1 MGILAIYFHF
11 LPYNTEITSPD
22 MGRKGLLLSIRFKV
36 ILPYLLLTL
45 IVAVT
50 GAYVVTRLVSSS
62 LSERLSNQLLEAGR
76 VVSDTMARQ
85 EIKHLEAA
93 RIVAYTRGLGDA
105 LRVGDVEQVSI
116 LAKPAAGGLNV
127 ESLIVFNAQ
136 GREALHLIKQ
146 SNGTIMDVTQQDR
159 ASALPIVDG
168 LLAENNS
175 SSLPKRELA
184 IDSVDGRYYYFTAI
198 PALAENGMVGVVVVG
213 TSLNTVLPLLESTSL
228 ADLIIYGSN
237 GQAIAST
244 LGSQGTEPLFI
255 RTISIPDTL
264 YQDVVNRD
272 ESVRGE
278 NFQLDGRWYSLGRS
292 PLRVGDDRLAVF
304 AVVLPLDFVVESS
317 SVNRNNYV
325 FLYSAAMVGV
335 ILIGYFV
342 ARLIIN
348 PLSSLV
354 RTSRA
359 IAGGDLTKRTE
370 IESRDEIGVLAKTF
384 DEMTENLQQRTRE
397 LEKTNQLLEQM
408 DRTKLRFIKVAAHEL
423 RTPLTLVQGYAQMTR
438 LKFAGNEELASFTA
452 GILDGTGRMV
462 EVIDSMLDVSRIDT
476 NMLEVMPSKA
486 EVSPV
491 IEKVENVFR
500 SALEERE
507 LTFNTEG
514 LANLPVIHAD
524 KDLLY
529 KVFYHVIGNAIKY
542 TPDGGRIIVTGR
554 TIEDT
559 AKGPEME
566 IAVKDTG
573 IGIDPKYHELVFEK
587 FYQTGEV
594 LLHSSG
600 KTKFK
605 GGGPGLGLAIARGI
619 MNAHHGRIWL
629 ESPGHNEGINPGT
642 TVYVRLPVNNGHINE
657 SV

>member
-1 MGILAIYFHF
+1 M
-11 LPYNTEITSPD
+11 
-22 MGRKGLLLSIRFKV
+22 SIRFKV

-85 EIKHLEAA
+85 EIKHLESA
-93 RIVAYTRGLGDA
+93 RIIAYTRGLGDA
-105 LRVGDVEQVSI
+105 VRDGDVGKVNI

-127 ESLIVFNAQ
+127 ESLMLFNAQ
-136 GREALHLIKQ
+136 GGEALHLIKQ
-146 SNGTIMDVTQQDR
+146 SNGTIMDVTQLDR
-159 ASALPIVDG
+159 ASTLPIVGG
-168 LLAENNS
+168 LLAENDS
-175 SSLPKRELA
+175 SSLPKRDLA

-198 PALAENGMVGVVVVG
+198 PVVSENRMVGVVVVG

-228 ADLIIYGSN
+228 ADLIIYGID
-237 GQAIAST
+237 GRAIAST
-244 LGSQGTEPLFI
+244 LGSQGTESLFM

-272 ESVRGE
+272 ESVSGE
-278 NFQLDGRWYSLGRS
+278 NFQLDGRWYSLARS
-292 PLRVGDDRLAVF
+292 PLRVGDDLLAVF
-304 AVVLPLDFVVESS
+304 AVVLPLDFVVESNA
-317 SVNRNNYV
+317 VNRNNYV
-325 FLYSAAMVGV
+325 FLYSAAMIGV

-370 IESRDEIGVLAKTF
+370 IESRDEIGVLANTF

-408 DRTKLRFIKVAAHEL
+408 DRTKMRFIQVAAHEL
-423 RTPLTLVQGYAQMTR
+423 RTPLTLVQGYAQMAKM
-438 LKFAGNEELASFTA
+438 KFAGNEELAGFTA
-452 GILDGTGRMV
+452 RILDGTGRMV
-462 EVIDSMLDVSRIDT
+462 EIIDSMLDVSRIDS
-476 NMLEVMPSKA
+476 NLLEVMPSKTQ
-486 EVSPV
+486 VDLV
-491 IEKVENVFR
+491 IEKVNKTFK
-500 SALEERE
+500 SAFEERD
-507 LTFNTEG
+507 LTFSVDC
-514 LANLPVIHAD
+514 LAELPAICAD

-529 KVFYHVIGNAIKY
+529 KLFYHVIGNAIKY
-542 TPDGGRIIVTGR
+542 TPDGG
-554 TIEDT
+554 TISLNARVLADDSME
-559 AKGPEME
+559 PEIE
-566 IAVKDTG
+566 FAVKDTG
-573 IGIDPKYHELVFEK
+573 IGIDPQYHRLVFEK

-594 LLHSSG
+594 RLHSSG

-605 GGGPGLGLAIARGI
+605 GGGPGLGLAISRGI
-619 MNAHHGRIWL
+619 VNAHQGQIWL
-629 ESPGHNEGINPGT
+629 ESPGHDEGLNPGT
-642 TVYVRLPVNNGHINE
+642 TVYVRLPVNGHVNE
-657 SV
+657 SA

>member
-1 MGILAIYFHF
+1 M
-11 LPYNTEITSPD
+11 
-22 MGRKGLLLSIRFKV
+22 SIRFKV

-93 RIVAYTRGLGDA
+93 RIVAYTRGLGGA
-105 LRVGDVEQVSI
+105 LHNGDVEQVSV
-116 LAKPAAGGLNV
+116 LVKPAAGGLNV
-127 ESLIVFNAQ
+127 ENLMMFNAQ
-136 GREALHLIKQ
+136 GRESLHLIKQ
-146 SNGTIMDVTQQDR
+146 SNGTIMDVTQLER
-159 ASALPIVDG
+159 VSTLSIVDR
-168 LLAENNS
+168 LLVENDVN
-175 SSLPKRELA
+175 SLPKREMA
-184 IDSVDGRYYYFTAI
+184 IDPVDGRYYYYTAI
-198 PALAENGMVGVVVVG
+198 PVASENRMAGVVVVG
-213 TSLNTVLPLLESTSL
+213 TSLNTVLPLLKSTSL
-228 ADLIIYGSN
+228 ADLIIYGNN

-244 LGSQGTEPLFI
+244 LGSHGTESLFL
-255 RTISIPDTL
+255 RTISIPGIL

-272 ESVRGE
+272 ESVKGE
-278 NFQLDGRWYSLGRS
+278 NFQVDGRWYSLMRS
-292 PLRVGDDRLAVF
+292 PLKVGDERLAVF
-304 AVVLPLDFVVESS
+304 AVILPLDFVVESN

-325 FLYSAAMVGV
+325 LLYSAAMIGV
-335 ILIGYFV
+335 IFIGYFV

-370 IESRDEIGVLAKTF
+370 IESRDEIGVLANTF
-384 DEMTENLQQRTRE
+384 DEMTDNLQLRTLQ
-397 LEKTNQLLEQM
+397 LENTNQLLEQM
-408 DRTKLRFIKVAAHEL
+408 DRTKMRFIQVAAHEL
-423 RTPLTLVQGYAQMTR
+423 RTPLTVVRGYAQIAKMQFTDNEN
-438 LKFAGNEELASFTA
+438 LAKFTT
-452 GILDGTGRMV
+452 GILEGTIRMA

-476 NMLEVMPSKA
+476 NMLEVMFSNA
-486 EVSPV
+486 EVGPV
-491 IEKVENVFR
+491 IEKVESVFS

-507 LTFNTEG
+507 LSFNTEG
-514 LANLPVIHAD
+514 LADLPIIHAD

-542 TPDGGRIIVTGR
+542 TPDGGSITITGR
-554 TIEDT
+554 AIED
-559 AKGPEME
+559 AVKGSE
-566 IAVKDTG
+566 IEITVKDTG
-573 IGIDPKYHELVFEK
+573 IGIDPQYHELVFEK

-594 LLHSSG
+594 HLHSSG

-619 MNAHHGRIWL
+619 INAHHGRIWIK
-629 ESPGHNEGINPGT
+629 SPGHNEQMCPGT
-642 TVYVRLPVNNGHINE
+642 TIYVRLPLNGFANE
-657 SV
+657 SN